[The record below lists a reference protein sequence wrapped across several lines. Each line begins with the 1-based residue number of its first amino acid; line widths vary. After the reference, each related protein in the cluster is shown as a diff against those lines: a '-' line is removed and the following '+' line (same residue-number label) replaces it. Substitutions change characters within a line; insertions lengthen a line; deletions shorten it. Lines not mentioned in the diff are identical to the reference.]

1 MHLSPLLLLLRF
13 SLSASASALQ
23 RQGFSVGGWMTPP
36 DSGRDSTARNHAQSL
51 CLRTLTSWGASPTIR
66 LPFVCALR
74 LMSEVPQCSRCQ

>member
-1 MHLSPLLLLLRF
+1 MYAPL
-13 SLSASASALQ
+13 AAVAAALQ
-23 RQGFSVGGWMTPP
+23 RRRFSVRGFSVGGWVTPP